1 MHKYLL
7 KRLLS
12 LIPVLFVV
20 SLAIFL
26 LIHLVPGD
34 PAAAILGDEASP
46 EQIAALRETL
56 GFNDPLPVQYLHW
69 IGGLFRGDWGT
80 SFFMEGTMLEII
92 GSHVI
97 PTLQQ
102 TLVAVGFATLVGVP
116 LGMIAAVRHGSLSD
130 RIISA
135 FSSVGISL
143 PSFLMGL
150 CLVLLISV
158 KLRWLPSSGYK
169 SIADFGW
176 LTHIR
181 YMLLPGIALGFIEMG
196 LIIRMTR
203 SSMLEIL
210 NADYMRMAKA
220 KGVSRRKM
228 FFRHALMNA
237 MIGILTVVGLSFI
250 SCLGGATV
258 TETIFNIPG
267 LGKLTLNAVM
277 RRDYEVVQAVVL
289 LVSLMNVLCT
299 LILDLLYAL
308 IDPSVRLN

>member
-1 MHKYLL
+1 M
-7 KRLLS
+7 
-12 LIPVLFVV
+12 V
-20 SLAIFL
+20 SLALFL

-34 PAAAILGDEASP
+34 PAAAILGEEASP
-46 EQIAALRETL
+46 EQIAALREKL
-56 GFNDPLPVQYLHW
+56 GFNDPLPVQYFRW
-69 IGGLFRGDWGT
+69 VAGLFRGDWGT
-80 SFFMEGTMLEII
+80 SFFMEGSMLEII
-92 GSHVI
+92 GSHMI

-116 LGMIAAVRHGSLSD
+116 LGMIAAIRHGSPAD

-176 LTHIR
+176 QTHIR

-210 NADYMRMAKA
+210 SADYMRMAKA
-220 KGVSRRKM
+220 KGVSRRRM

-237 MIGILTVVGLSFI
+237 LIGILTVVGLSFI

-308 IDPSVRLN
+308 IDPRVRLN

>member
-1 MHKYLL
+1 
-7 KRLLS
+7 
-12 LIPVLFVV
+12 
-20 SLAIFL
+20 
-26 LIHLVPGD
+26 
-34 PAAAILGDEASP
+34 
-46 EQIAALRETL
+46 
-56 GFNDPLPVQYLHW
+56 
-69 IGGLFRGDWGT
+69 
-80 SFFMEGTMLEII
+80 MLEII
-92 GSHVI
+92 GSHMI

-116 LGMIAAVRHGSLSD
+116 LGMIAAIRHGSPTD

-176 LTHIR
+176 QTHIR

-210 NADYMRMAKA
+210 SADYMRMAKA
-220 KGVSRRKM
+220 KGVSRRRM

-237 MIGILTVVGLSFI
+237 LIGILTVVGLSFI

-308 IDPSVRLN
+308 IDPRVRLN

>member
-34 PAAAILGDEASP
+34 PAAAILGEEASP

-56 GFNDPLPVQYLHW
+56 GFNDPLPVQYFRW
-69 IGGLFRGDWGT
+69 VAGLFRGDWGT

-92 GSHVI
+92 GSHMI

-116 LGMIAAVRHGSLSD
+116 LGMIAAIRHGSPTD

-176 LTHIR
+176 QTHIR

-203 SSMLEIL
+203 SAMLEIL
-210 NADYMRMAKA
+210 SADYMRMAKA

-237 MIGILTVVGLSFI
+237 LIGILTVVGLSFI

-299 LILDLLYAL
+299 LVLDLLYAL
-308 IDPSVRLN
+308 IDPRVRLN

>member
-1 MHKYLL
+1 MHKYIL

-12 LIPVLFVV
+12 LIPVLCVV

-26 LIHLVPGD
+26 LIHLGPGD
-34 PAAAILGDEASP
+34 PAAAILGEEASP

-56 GFNDPLPVQYLHW
+56 GFNDPLPVQYFRW
-69 IGGLFRGDWGT
+69 VAGLFRGDWGT

-92 GSHVI
+92 GSHMI

-116 LGMIAAVRHGSLSD
+116 LGMIAAIRHGSPAD

-176 LTHIR
+176 QTHIR

-210 NADYMRMAKA
+210 SADYMRMAKA
-220 KGVSRRKM
+220 KGVSRRRM

-237 MIGILTVVGLSFI
+237 LIGILTVVGLSFI

-308 IDPSVRLN
+308 IDPRVRLN

>member
-1 MHKYLL
+1 MLNYIL

-12 LIPVLFVV
+12 LIPVLVVV
-20 SLAIFL
+20 SLVIFM

-34 PAAAILGDEASP
+34 PAAAILGEEASP
-46 EQIAALRETL
+46 EQIAALRESL
-56 GFNDPLPVQYLHW
+56 GFNDPLPVQYLRW
-69 IGGLFRGDWGT
+69 VGGLFHGDWGT
-80 SFFMEGTMLEII
+80 SLFMEGTMLEII
-92 GSHVI
+92 GAHVV

-102 TLVAVGFATLVGVP
+102 TLVAICFATLIGVP
-116 LGMIAAVRHGSLSD
+116 LGMLAAIRHGGTAD

-135 FSSVGISL
+135 FSAASVSL

-158 KLRWLPSSGYK
+158 NLRWLPSSGYK

-176 LTHIR
+176 KTHIR

-210 NADYMRMAKA
+210 DADYMRMAKA
-220 KGVSRRKM
+220 KGVSRARM
-228 FFRHALMNA
+228 FLKHALKNA
-237 MIGILTVVGLSFI
+237 LIGILTVVGLTFI
-250 SCLGGATV
+250 ACLGGATV

-277 RRDYEVVQAVVL
+277 HRDYEVVQAVVL

-308 IDPSVRLN
+308 IDPRVRLN

>member
-1 MHKYLL
+1 MHKYIL

-34 PAAAILGDEASP
+34 PAAAILGEEASP

-56 GFNDPLPVQYLHW
+56 GFNDPLPLQYLHW
-69 IGGLFRGDWGT
+69 VSGLFRGDWGT

-116 LGMIAAVRHGSLSD
+116 LGMIAAIRHGSPAD

-308 IDPSVRLN
+308 IDPRVRLD

>member
-34 PAAAILGDEASP
+34 PAAAILGEEASP

-56 GFNDPLPVQYLHW
+56 GFNDPLPVQYFRW
-69 IGGLFRGDWGT
+69 VAGLFRGDWGT

-92 GSHVI
+92 GSHMI

-116 LGMIAAVRHGSLSD
+116 LGMIAAIRHGSPTD
-130 RIISA
+130 RVISA

-176 LTHIR
+176 QTHIR

-210 NADYMRMAKA
+210 SADYMRMAKA
-220 KGVSRRKM
+220 KGVSRRRM

-237 MIGILTVVGLSFI
+237 LIGILTVVGLSFI

-308 IDPSVRLN
+308 IDPRVRLN

>member
-228 FFRHALMNA
+228 FFRHALMTA

-308 IDPSVRLN
+308 VDPRVRLD

>member
-46 EQIAALRETL
+46 EQIAALREAL
-56 GFNDPLPVQYLHW
+56 GFNDPLPLQYLRW
-69 IGGLFRGDWGT
+69 VGGLFRGDWGT

-116 LGMIAAVRHGSLSD
+116 LGMVAAIRHGSPTD

-169 SIADFGW
+169 SIADFGRP
-176 LTHIR
+176 THIR

-210 NADYMRMAKA
+210 SADYIRMAKA
-220 KGVSRRKM
+220 KGVSRRTM

-237 MIGILTVVGLSFI
+237 LIGILTVVGLSFI

-308 IDPSVRLN
+308 IDPRVRLN

>member
-34 PAAAILGDEASP
+34 PAAAILGEEASP

-56 GFNDPLPVQYLHW
+56 GFNDPLPVQYFRW
-69 IGGLFRGDWGT
+69 VAGLFRGDWGT

-92 GSHVI
+92 GSQMI

-116 LGMIAAVRHGSLSD
+116 LGMIAAIRHGSPAD

-176 LTHIR
+176 QTHIR

-210 NADYMRMAKA
+210 SADYMRMAKA
-220 KGVSRRKM
+220 KGVSRRRM

-237 MIGILTVVGLSFI
+237 LIGILTVVGLSFI

-308 IDPSVRLN
+308 IDPRVRLN

>member
-26 LIHLVPGD
+26 LINLVPGD
-34 PAAAILGDEASP
+34 PAAAILGEEASP

-56 GFNDPLPVQYLHW
+56 GFNDPLPVQYFRW
-69 IGGLFRGDWGT
+69 VAGLFRGDWGT

-92 GSHVI
+92 GSHMI

-116 LGMIAAVRHGSLSD
+116 LGMIAAIRHGSPAD

-169 SIADFGW
+169 SIADAGW
-176 LTHIR
+176 AVHMR

-210 NADYMRMAKA
+210 SADYMRMAKA
-220 KGVSRRKM
+220 KGVSRRRM

-237 MIGILTVVGLSFI
+237 LIGILTVVGLSFI

-308 IDPSVRLN
+308 IDPRVRLN

>member
-34 PAAAILGDEASP
+34 PAAAILGEEASP

-56 GFNDPLPVQYLHW
+56 GFNDPLPVQYFRW
-69 IGGLFRGDWGT
+69 VAGLFRGDWGT

-92 GSHVI
+92 GSHMI

-116 LGMIAAVRHGSLSD
+116 LGMIAAIRHGSPTD

-176 LTHIR
+176 QTHIR

-210 NADYMRMAKA
+210 SADYMRMAKA
-220 KGVSRRKM
+220 KGVSRRRM

-237 MIGILTVVGLSFI
+237 LIGILTVVGLSFI

-308 IDPSVRLN
+308 IDPRVRLN

>member
-34 PAAAILGDEASP
+34 PAAAILGEEASP

-56 GFNDPLPVQYLHW
+56 GFNDPLPVQYCRW
-69 IGGLFRGDWGT
+69 VAGLFRGDWGT

-92 GSHVI
+92 GSHMI

-116 LGMIAAVRHGSLSD
+116 LGMIAAIRHGSPTD

-176 LTHIR
+176 QTHIR

-210 NADYMRMAKA
+210 SADYIRMAKA
-220 KGVSRRKM
+220 KGVSRRTM

-237 MIGILTVVGLSFI
+237 LIGILTVVGLSFI
-250 SCLGGATV
+250 SCLGGAIV

-308 IDPSVRLN
+308 IDPRVRLN

>member
-34 PAAAILGDEASP
+34 PAAAILGEEASP

-56 GFNDPLPVQYLHW
+56 GFNDPLPVQYFRW
-69 IGGLFRGDWGT
+69 VAGLFRGDWGT

-92 GSHVI
+92 GSHMI

-116 LGMIAAVRHGSLSD
+116 LGMIAAIRHGSPTD
-130 RIISA
+130 RVISA

-176 LTHIR
+176 QTHIR

-210 NADYMRMAKA
+210 SADYMRMAKA
-220 KGVSRRKM
+220 KGVSRRRM
-228 FFRHALMNA
+228 FFRHALM
-237 MIGILTVVGLSFI
+237 
-250 SCLGGATV
+250 
-258 TETIFNIPG
+258 
-267 LGKLTLNAVM
+267 KLTLNAVM

-308 IDPSVRLN
+308 IDPRVRLN

>member
-34 PAAAILGDEASP
+34 PAAAILGEEASP
-46 EQIAALRETL
+46 EQIAALREKL
-56 GFNDPLPVQYLHW
+56 GFNDPLPVQYFRW
-69 IGGLFRGDWGT
+69 VAGLFRGDWGT

-92 GSHVI
+92 GSHMI

-116 LGMIAAVRHGSLSD
+116 LGMIAAIRHGSPAD

-176 LTHIR
+176 QTHIR

-210 NADYMRMAKA
+210 SADYMRMAKA
-220 KGVSRRKM
+220 KGVSRRRM

-237 MIGILTVVGLSFI
+237 LIGILTVVGLSFI

-308 IDPSVRLN
+308 IDPRVRLN

>member
-1 MHKYLL
+1 MLNYIL

-20 SLAIFL
+20 SLVIFM

-34 PAAAILGDEASP
+34 PAAAILGEEASP

-56 GFNDPLPVQYLHW
+56 GFNDPLPMQYLRW
-69 IGGLFRGDWGT
+69 VSGLFRGDWGT
-80 SFFMEGTMLEII
+80 SLFMEGTMLEII
-92 GSHVI
+92 GSHVV

-102 TLVAVGFATLVGVP
+102 TLVAIGFATLVGVP
-116 LGMIAAVRHGSLSD
+116 LGIIAAIRHGSAAD
-130 RIISA
+130 RVISA
-135 FSSVGISL
+135 FSAASVSL

-176 LTHIR
+176 QTHIR

-210 NADYMRMAKA
+210 DADYMRMAKA
-220 KGVSRRKM
+220 KGVSRSRM
-228 FFRHALMNA
+228 FMKHALKNA
-237 MIGILTVVGLSFI
+237 LIGILTVVGLSFI
-250 SCLGGATV
+250 ACLGGATV

-289 LVSLMNVLCT
+289 LVSLMNVFCT
-299 LILDLLYAL
+299 LLLDLLYAV
-308 IDPSVRLN
+308 IDPRVRLN

>member
-1 MHKYLL
+1 MARYIL

-20 SLAIFL
+20 SLVIFM
-26 LIHLVPGD
+26 LIHLIPGD
-34 PAAAILGDEASP
+34 PAAAILGEEATP

-56 GFNDPLPVQYLHW
+56 GFNDPLPVQYLRW
-69 IGGLFRGDWGT
+69 VGGLFRGNWGT
-80 SFFMEGTMLEII
+80 SLFMDWTMLEII
-92 GSHVI
+92 GSHMI

-116 LGMIAAVRHGSLSD
+116 LGMLAA
-130 RIISA
+130 I
-135 FSSVGISL
+135 VGISL

-176 LTHIR
+176 ITHIR

-203 SSMLEIL
+203 SAMLEIL
-210 NADYMRMAKA
+210 SADYIRMAKA
-220 KGVSRRKM
+220 KGVSPRRM
-228 FFRHALMNA
+228 FFLHAFRNA
-237 MIGILTVVGLSFI
+237 LIGILTVVGLSFI

-289 LVSLMNVLCT
+289 LVSLLNVLCT
-299 LILDLLYAL
+299 LLLDLLYAL
-308 IDPSVRLN
+308 VDPRVRLN

>member
-1 MHKYLL
+1 MHKYIL

-34 PAAAILGDEASP
+34 PAAAILGEEASP

-56 GFNDPLPVQYLHW
+56 GFNDPLPVQYFRW
-69 IGGLFRGDWGT
+69 VAGLFRGDWGT

-92 GSHVI
+92 GSHMI

-116 LGMIAAVRHGSLSD
+116 LGMVAAIRHGSPTD

-176 LTHIR
+176 QTHIR

-210 NADYMRMAKA
+210 SADYMRMAKA

-237 MIGILTVVGLSFI
+237 LIGILTVVGLSFI

-299 LILDLLYAL
+299 LVLDLLYAL
-308 IDPSVRLN
+308 IDPRVRLN

>member
-1 MHKYLL
+1 MHKYIL

-20 SLAIFL
+20 SLAIFM

-34 PAAAILGDEASP
+34 PAAAILGEEASP
-46 EQIAALRETL
+46 EQIEALRETL
-56 GFNDPLPVQYLHW
+56 GLNDPLPVQYLRW
-69 IGGLFRGDWGT
+69 VGGLFRGDWGT

-92 GSHVI
+92 GSHMI

-116 LGMIAAVRHGSLSD
+116 LGMVAAIRYGSPAD

-176 LTHIR
+176 ATHIR

-210 NADYMRMAKA
+210 SADYIRMAKA
-220 KGVSRRKM
+220 KGVSRRTM

-237 MIGILTVVGLSFI
+237 LIGILTVVGLSFI

-308 IDPSVRLN
+308 IDPRVRLN

>member
-26 LIHLVPGD
+26 LSHLVPGD
-34 PAAAILGDEASP
+34 PAAAILGEEASP

-56 GFNDPLPVQYLHW
+56 GFNDPLPLQYLRW
-69 IGGLFRGDWGT
+69 VGGLFRGDWGT

-92 GSHVI
+92 GAHMI

-102 TLVAVGFATLVGVP
+102 TLVAVGFATLIGVP
-116 LGMIAAVRHGSLSD
+116 LGMLAAIRHGSPLD

-176 LTHIR
+176 QTHIR

-210 NADYMRMAKA
+210 SADYMRMAKA
-220 KGVSRRKM
+220 KGVSRRRM

-237 MIGILTVVGLSFI
+237 LIGILTVVGLSFI
-250 SCLGGATV
+250 SCLGGAIV

-308 IDPSVRLN
+308 IDPRVRLN

>member
-1 MHKYLL
+1 MHKYIL

-34 PAAAILGDEASP
+34 PAAAILGEEASP

-56 GFNDPLPVQYLHW
+56 GFNDPLPLQYIRW
-69 IGGLFRGDWGT
+69 VAGLFRGDWGT

-92 GSHVI
+92 ASHMI

-116 LGMIAAVRHGSLSD
+116 LGMLAAIRHGSPAD

-150 CLVLLISV
+150 CLVLLLSV

-176 LTHIR
+176 QTHIR

-220 KGVSRRKM
+220 KGVSRRAM

-237 MIGILTVVGLSFI
+237 LIGILTVVGLSFI

-308 IDPSVRLN
+308 IDPRVRLN

>member
-46 EQIAALRETL
+46 EQIAALREAL
-56 GFNDPLPVQYLHW
+56 GFNDPLPLQYLRW
-69 IGGLFRGDWGT
+69 VGGLFRGDWGT

-116 LGMIAAVRHGSLSD
+116 LGMVAAIRHGSPTD

-143 PSFLMGL
+143 PSFLMCL

-176 LTHIR
+176 VTHIR

-210 NADYMRMAKA
+210 SADYIRMAKA
-220 KGVSRRKM
+220 KGVSRRTM

-237 MIGILTVVGLSFI
+237 LIGILTVVGLSFI

-308 IDPSVRLN
+308 IDPRVRLN

>member
-34 PAAAILGDEASP
+34 PATAILGEEASP
-46 EQIAALRETL
+46 EQIAALREKL
-56 GFNDPLPVQYLHW
+56 GFSDPLPVQYFRW
-69 IGGLFRGDWGT
+69 VAGLFRGDWGT
-80 SFFMEGTMLEII
+80 SFFMEGSMLEII
-92 GSHVI
+92 GSHMI

-116 LGMIAAVRHGSLSD
+116 LGMIAAIRHGSPTD

-176 LTHIR
+176 QTHIR

-210 NADYMRMAKA
+210 SADYIRMAKA
-220 KGVSRRKM
+220 KGVSRRRM

-237 MIGILTVVGLSFI
+237 LIGILTVVGLSFI

-308 IDPSVRLN
+308 IDPRVRLN

>member
-1 MHKYLL
+1 MHKYIL

-34 PAAAILGDEASP
+34 PAAAILGEEASP

-56 GFNDPLPVQYLHW
+56 GFNDPLPVQYFRW
-69 IGGLFRGDWGT
+69 VAGLFRGDWGT

-92 GSHVI
+92 GSHMI

-116 LGMIAAVRHGSLSD
+116 LGMVAAIRHGSPTD

-135 FSSVGISL
+135 FSAVRLSL

-176 LTHIR
+176 QTHIR

-210 NADYMRMAKA
+210 SADYMRMAKA
-220 KGVSRRKM
+220 KGVSRRRM

-237 MIGILTVVGLSFI
+237 LIGILTVVGLSFI

-308 IDPSVRLN
+308 IDPRVRLN

>member
-1 MHKYLL
+1 M
-7 KRLLS
+7 
-12 LIPVLFVV
+12 V

-34 PAAAILGDEASP
+34 PAAAILGEEASP

-56 GFNDPLPVQYLHW
+56 GFNDPLPLQYLRW
-69 IGGLFRGDWGT
+69 VGGLFRGDWGT

-92 GSHVI
+92 GAHMI

-102 TLVAVGFATLVGVP
+102 TLVAVGFATLIGVP
-116 LGMIAAVRHGSLSD
+116 LGMLAAIRHGSPLD

-176 LTHIR
+176 QTHIR

-210 NADYMRMAKA
+210 SADYMRMAKA
-220 KGVSRRKM
+220 KGVSRRRM

-237 MIGILTVVGLSFI
+237 LIGILTVVGLSFI
-250 SCLGGATV
+250 SCLGGAIV

-308 IDPSVRLN
+308 IDPRVRLN

>member
-46 EQIAALRETL
+46 EQIAALREAL
-56 GFNDPLPVQYLHW
+56 GFNDPLPLQYLRW
-69 IGGLFRGDWGT
+69 VGGLFRGDWGT

-116 LGMIAAVRHGSLSD
+116 
-130 RIISA
+130 
-135 FSSVGISL
+135 
-143 PSFLMGL
+143 

-176 LTHIR
+176 ATHIR

-210 NADYMRMAKA
+210 SADYIRMAKA
-220 KGVSRRKM
+220 KGVSRRTM

-237 MIGILTVVGLSFI
+237 LIGILTVVGLSFI

-308 IDPSVRLN
+308 IDPRVRLN

>member
-34 PAAAILGDEASP
+34 PAAAILGEEASP
-46 EQIAALRETL
+46 EQIAALREKL
-56 GFNDPLPVQYLHW
+56 GFNDPLPVQYFRW
-69 IGGLFRGDWGT
+69 VAGLFRGDWGT
-80 SFFMEGTMLEII
+80 SFFMEGSMLEII
-92 GSHVI
+92 GSHMI

-116 LGMIAAVRHGSLSD
+116 LGMIAAIRHGSPTD

-176 LTHIR
+176 QTHIR

-203 SSMLEIL
+203 SAMLEIL
-210 NADYMRMAKA
+210 SADYMRMAKA
-220 KGVSRRKM
+220 KGVSRRRM

-237 MIGILTVVGLSFI
+237 LIGILTVVGLSFI

-308 IDPSVRLN
+308 IDPRVRLN

>member
-34 PAAAILGDEASP
+34 PAAAILGEEASP

-56 GFNDPLPVQYLHW
+56 GFNDPLPVQYFRW
-69 IGGLFRGDWGT
+69 VAGLFRGDWGT

-92 GSHVI
+92 GAHMI

-102 TLVAVGFATLVGVP
+102 TLVAVGFATLIGVP
-116 LGMIAAVRHGSLSD
+116 LGMIAAIRHGSPLD

-176 LTHIR
+176 QTHIR

-203 SSMLEIL
+203 SAMLEVL
-210 NADYMRMAKA
+210 SADYIRMAKA
-220 KGVSRRKM
+220 KGVSRRAM

-237 MIGILTVVGLSFI
+237 LIGILTVVGLSFI

-308 IDPSVRLN
+308 IDPRVRLN

>member
-34 PAAAILGDEASP
+34 PAAAILGEEASP

-56 GFNDPLPVQYLHW
+56 GFNDPLPVQYFRW
-69 IGGLFRGDWGT
+69 VAGLFRGDWGT

-92 GSHVI
+92 GSHMI

-116 LGMIAAVRHGSLSD
+116 LGMIAAIRHGSPAD

-169 SIADFGW
+169 PIADFGW
-176 LTHIR
+176 QTHIR

-210 NADYMRMAKA
+210 SADYMRMAKA
-220 KGVSRRKM
+220 KGVSRRRM

-237 MIGILTVVGLSFI
+237 LIGILTVVGLSFI

-308 IDPSVRLN
+308 IDPRVRLN

>member
-46 EQIAALRETL
+46 EQIAALREAL
-56 GFNDPLPVQYLHW
+56 GFNDPLPLQYLRW
-69 IGGLFRGDWGT
+69 VGGLFRGDWGT

-116 LGMIAAVRHGSLSD
+116 LGMVAAIRHGSPTD

-176 LTHIR
+176 PTHIR

-210 NADYMRMAKA
+210 SADYIRMAKA
-220 KGVSRRKM
+220 KGVSRRTM

-237 MIGILTVVGLSFI
+237 LIGILTVVGLSFI

-308 IDPSVRLN
+308 IDPRVRLN

>member
-1 MHKYLL
+1 MHKYIL

-34 PAAAILGDEASP
+34 PAAAILGEEASP

-69 IGGLFRGDWGT
+69 VGGLFRGDWGT

-102 TLVAVGFATLVGVP
+102 TLVAVGFATLIGVP
-116 LGMIAAVRHGSLSD
+116 LGMIAAIRHGSLSD

-220 KGVSRRKM
+220 KGVSRRRM

-308 IDPSVRLN
+308 IDPRVRLD

>member
-34 PAAAILGDEASP
+34 PAAAILGEEASP

-56 GFNDPLPVQYLHW
+56 GFNDPLPLQYLHW
-69 IGGLFRGDWGT
+69 VGGLFRGDWGT

-92 GSHVI
+92 GAHMI

-102 TLVAVGFATLVGVP
+102 TLVAVGFATLIGVP
-116 LGMIAAVRHGSLSD
+116 LGMLAAIRHGSPLD

-176 LTHIR
+176 QTHIR

-210 NADYMRMAKA
+210 SADYMRMAKA
-220 KGVSRRKM
+220 RGVSRRRM

-237 MIGILTVVGLSFI
+237 LIGILTVVGLSFI
-250 SCLGGATV
+250 SCLGGAIV

-308 IDPSVRLN
+308 IDPRVRLN